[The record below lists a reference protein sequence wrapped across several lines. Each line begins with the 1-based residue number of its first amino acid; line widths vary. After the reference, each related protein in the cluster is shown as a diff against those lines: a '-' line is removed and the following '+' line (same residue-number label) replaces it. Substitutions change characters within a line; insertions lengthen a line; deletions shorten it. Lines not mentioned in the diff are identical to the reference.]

1 MHYILI
7 SLAMNGCT
15 NTEVDD
21 NVNER
26 WLPDSWDVVIAETD
40 IDNVLRLSFDL
51 WLRNRK
57 MC

>member
-1 MHYILI
+1 
-7 SLAMNGCT
+7 MNGCT